1 MCRGGR
7 GCGAGAPPPAS
18 PGRGDGLPRSDSAAL
33 GGLRPEP
40 SCGFQ
45 GLRSVSALRCLLRGF
60 SSLTAARSTVDG
72 CRGSRGLCFWVLH
85 DFLSDFMLFDIPP
98 SAAGSRVISRPA
110 CPLNMTH
117 VSRCLLSLLCWVSLG
132 ILNGVSPEPIC
143 FHPPPA
149 ALLISQR
156 LRASLSGFN
165 PLSCPRPVHP

>member
-1 MCRGGR
+1 MEQVRRPQRALAEETASLGLTQR
-7 GCGAGAPPPAS
+7 HLGASALNLPVVSRACAPS
-18 PGRGDGLPRSDSAAL
+18 QLSAA
-33 GGLRPEP
+33 
-40 SCGFQ
+40 S
-45 GLRSVSALRCLLRGF
+45 SVLRGV
-60 SSLTAARSTVDG
+60 SSLTAARSTLDG
-72 CRGSRGLCFWVLH
+72 CRGSWGLCFWVLH
-85 DFLSDFMLFDIPP
+85 DVLSDFMLFDIPP

-156 LRASLSGFN
+156 LQASLSGFN
-165 PLSCPRPVHP
+165 PLSYPRPVHP